1 MHAQLWPLDWWAI
14 VLPEC
19 WNIVQKYF
27 FLYMLL
33 ANLITLF
40 LLIYHLFNRSDY
52 GLLKKKTSFRKSGKL
67 MQSKMSLKQTSV
79 QAVVWM
85 VFGAWILTLLLAVM
99 WCFSA
104 VWKLQL
110 SAWMISSHM
119 CTESPKWKHS
129 YCLSVYLLGKKKLIT
144 SLQNFRHKKCY
155 INA

>member
-52 GLLKKKTSFRKSGKL
+52 GLLKKKIVLGKVENWCKAKWAWNRLQSRLLSGWCLVLENSDSSPGCNVMLLCSVKASAFCL
-67 MQSKMSLKQTSV
+67 NDLITHVHREPKMKTL
-79 QAVVWM
+79 
-85 VFGAWILTLLLAVM
+85 ILL
-99 WCFSA
+99 
-104 VWKLQL
+104 
-110 SAWMISSHM
+110 I
-119 CTESPKWKHS
+119 
-129 YCLSVYLLGKKKLIT
+129 CLS
-144 SLQNFRHKKCY
+144 SW
-155 INA
+155 